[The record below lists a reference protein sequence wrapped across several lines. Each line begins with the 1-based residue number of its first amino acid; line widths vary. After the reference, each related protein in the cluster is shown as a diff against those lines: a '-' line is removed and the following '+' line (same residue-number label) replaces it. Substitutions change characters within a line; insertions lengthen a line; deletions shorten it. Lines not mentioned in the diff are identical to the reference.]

1 MSSLGSGLLGLDSE
15 KLMLGIKPTR
25 SLISILCNACRSV
38 SASRAKE
45 FVHPLSRASVVCG
58 PTDASGLQNR
68 KGRLPGSCLFLVNRM
83 YPDCFFLQET
93 ANLKPSFPMV
103 IVN

>member
-15 KLMLGIKPTR
+15 KLMLGIKPAR
-25 SLISILCNACRSV
+25 SIISILCNACRSV

-58 PTDASGLQNR
+58 PTDASGLQNH

-83 YPDCFFLQET
+83 YPDWFFCKKLQ
-93 ANLKPSFPMV
+93 
-103 IVN
+103 I